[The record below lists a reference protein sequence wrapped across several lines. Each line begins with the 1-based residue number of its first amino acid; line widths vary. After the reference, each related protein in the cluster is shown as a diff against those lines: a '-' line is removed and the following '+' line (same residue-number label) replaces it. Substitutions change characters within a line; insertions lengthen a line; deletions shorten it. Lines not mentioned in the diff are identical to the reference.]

1 MRIEANDRE
10 AALQELQ
17 HLRDIGVLD
26 ENDQIIKVPDDV
38 AELMKQL
45 G

>member
-1 MRIEANDRE
+1 MM
-10 AALQELQ
+10 AALRKLQ

-26 ENDQIIKVPDDV
+26 ENDQIIKLPDDV
-38 AELMKQL
+38 AELMKQI